1 MIVIYYQIIY
11 NILIHIHTMNV
22 DSDHARKALV
32 AFVIENALLRISK
45 TALDQVSNS
54 LYEEHCCYLGDCYE
68 HPEYLAKVLKDLF
81 GKAHIV
87 IVESI
92 KKELIDFVEYKPIEK
107 FLKVISE

>member
-1 MIVIYYQIIY
+1 
-11 NILIHIHTMNV
+11 MNV

-32 AFVIENALLRISK
+32 AFVIEKTLLGISK
-45 TALDQVSNS
+45 TTLDQVSNR
-54 LYEEHCCYLGDCYE
+54 LYEEHHCYFGDCYE

-81 GKAHIV
+81 GKSHTV

-92 KKELIDFVEYKPIEK
+92 KKELTEFAEHKPVER